1 MNVSASSKAVI
12 AMLVV
17 AGTLGAC
24 TSVKKDAPE
33 QPASQQP
40 ASQQPVSQQ
49 TVAQPTY
56 RPTGSHIVERAD
68 GRRSPKNS
76 SGAPVQDLKNAPAVT
91 VIQNQPPK

>member
-1 MNVSASSKAVI
+1 MNVSASSKAVV

-33 QPASQQP
+33 QP